1 MVEGLTIDADTDV
14 IVVVVVAVVVVVGVV
29 VEKGDAV
36 VNPFLGLF
44 GFAVTST
51 QRQVVENYSLVNLKF
66 FVKFCKLFT
75 FNFVNFFLQL
85 AERKLIRLCFGI
97 EIVNKGVKAFI
108 DSLCSWT

>member
-1 MVEGLTIDADTDV
+1 MVEGLSIDADTDV

-66 FVKFCKLFT
+66 F
-75 FNFVNFFLQL
+75 
-85 AERKLIRLCFGI
+85 G
-97 EIVNKGVKAFI
+97 
-108 DSLCSWT
+108 